1 MRYHP
6 LNPELYKANRS
17 RFMRKM
23 SADAIAIFNA
33 NDEMPRSGD
42 TVFPFRQNSA
52 LFYLSGLDQEET
64 VLLLFPDCTKD
75 GFQEVAFI
83 KRTNDYLTIM
93 NGYKLT
99 LEEARAISG
108 IDKIFWL
115 DEMGSVLHE
124 LILMAKRIYINIP
137 EHDRFLTDVKNRD
150 QRFLL
155 DLQKHYPAHKYH
167 RAAPLLKNLMMVKSP
182 IEIEAIRYAAHI
194 TEQGFRRVLGFVRP
208 GVAEYEIE
216 AEITHEF
223 IRRRANGHAFAPVI
237 ASGINT
243 CILHYHRNTAVCRD
257 GELLLLDIGAEYAN
271 YVADVS
277 RTIPVN
283 GRFSPR
289 QRIIYDAV
297 LRTLKAARAMLVPG
311 TTLEDYHKEVGKIV
325 ESELLQMGLLDANDI
340 KNQDPNF
347 PAYKRFFMHGV
358 SHHLGLD
365 VHDTSDR
372 YAPLQAGMVLT
383 CEPGLYLFQE
393 SFGIRLENDIL
404 ITDEGPVDLTQHIP
418 IEAEEIETLMQE
430 ARSSADI
437 ETATLG
443 QV

>member
-1 MRYHP
+1 MKYHP
-6 LNPELYKANRS
+6 LNPELYQSNRS

-23 SADAIAIFNA
+23 SPDAIAIFHS

-64 VLLLFPDCTKD
+64 VLLLFPGCIKE
-75 GFQEVAFI
+75 GFQEVAFV
-83 KRTNDYLTIM
+83 KRTNDYLTVL

-115 DEMGSVLHE
+115 DEMGSILHE
-124 LILMAKRIYINIP
+124 LILLAKRIYINIP
-137 EHDRFLTDVKNRD
+137 EHDRFLSEAKNRD
-150 QRFLL
+150 HRFLL
-155 DLQKHYPAHKYH
+155 DIQKHYPTHEFH
-167 RAAPLLKNLMMVKSP
+167 RSAPLLKSLMMVKSP
-182 IEIEAIRYAAHI
+182 IEVEAIRHAIYI
-194 TEQGFRRVLGFVRP
+194 TEQGFRRILRVAQP
-208 GVAEYEIE
+208 GIAEFELE
-216 AEITHEF
+216 AELTHEF

-243 CILHYHRNTAVCRD
+243 CILHYHRNTATCRD

-271 YVADVS
+271 YAADVS
-277 RTIPVN
+277 RTIPVS
-283 GRFSPR
+283 GRFTPR
-289 QRIIYDAV
+289 QRMVYDAV
-297 LRTLKAARAMLVPG
+297 LRTLKTARTMLVPG
-311 TTLEDYHKEVGKIV
+311 ITLEDYHKEIGKVV

-365 VHDTSDR
+365 VHDTADR

-393 SFGIRLENDIL
+393 GFGIRLENDIL
-404 ITDEGPVDLTQHIP
+404 ITDDGPVDLTQHIP

-430 ARSSADI
+430 ARS
-437 ETATLG
+437 TANMEAAG
-443 QV
+443 ME